1 MYCIKCD
8 YEQTRVQNSER
19 KFGCS
24 FRTRMCL
31 SCGFRFRTK
40 EVFEREVK
48 TNKIRKEGKASEIQ
62 DFSLN
67 INL

>member
-1 MYCIKCD
+1 MYCVECD

-24 FRTRMCL
+24 FRTRKCL
-31 SCGFRFRTK
+31 SCGYRFRTK
-40 EVFEREVK
+40 EVFVNEV
-48 TNKIRKEGKASEIQ
+48 NAYQVRKEEEPSEVE